1 MTDTPLL
8 IALGSLGLSVAALLV
23 ARRRSALLWLLAA
36 QYGAAAV
43 VLNLLLAPDFVVGGL
58 ALSTAALVNAA
69 LGATVTAVL
78 GVTLW
83 LLRPARLQALREAQM
98 DEFGLAAARRARRK
112 AAQAAAR
119 SAVNW
124 GEWLLPV
131 FATGLA
137 GIAAGALTRLYP
149 LGAGVAGDLAFYW
162 PALAGLMLLML
173 TRDLLRLGV
182 ALLLLLH
189 SGSLLAGLLAGRFE
203 AVAGGLPALGTVIVA
218 LALAYI
224 YAAAAASG
232 ER

>member
-1 MTDTPLL
+1 MWLMV
-8 IALGSLGLSVAALLV
+8 GGLLV
-23 ARRRSALLWLLAA
+23 ARRGCAFLLVLAD

-218 LALAYI
+218 LAQAYI
-224 YAAAAASG
+224 YAAAAAAG

>member
-1 MTDTPLL
+1 MTITPLF

-23 ARRRSALLWLLAA
+23 VRRRSALLWLLAA
-36 QYGAAAV
+36 QYAAAAV
-43 VLNLLLAPDFVVGGL
+43 VLNLLLAPDFAVGGL

-83 LLRPARLQALREAQM
+83 LLRPARLQVLREAQM

-112 AAQAAAR
+112 AAQAAR

-149 LGAGVAGDLAFYW
+149 LGAGAAGDLSFYW
-162 PALAGLMLLML
+162 PALSGLMLLML

-224 YAAAAASG
+224 YAAAAAYG
-232 ER
+232 EE

>member
-1 MTDTPLL
+1 MTITPLF

-23 ARRRSALLWLLAA
+23 VRRRSALLWLLAA
-36 QYGAAAV
+36 QYAAAAG
-43 VLNLLLAPDFVVGGL
+43 VLNLLLAPDFAIGGL

-98 DEFGLAAARRARRK
+98 DEFALAAARRARRK
-112 AAQAAAR
+112 AAQAATP
-119 SAVNW
+119 AVNW

-149 LGAGVAGDLAFYW
+149 LGAGAAGDLSFYW
-162 PALAGLMLLML
+162 PALSGLMLLML

-182 ALLLLLH
+182 ALLLLLQ

-224 YAAAAASG
+224 YAANAAYG
-232 ER
+232 EE

>member
-1 MTDTPLL
+1 MTNLPLL

-23 ARRRSALLWLLAA
+23 VRRRSALLWLLAA
-36 QYGAAAV
+36 HYGAAAV
-43 VLNLLLAPDFVVGGL
+43 VLNLLLAPDFALGGL

-98 DEFGLAAARRARRK
+98 DEFGLA
-112 AAQAAAR
+112 
-119 SAVNW
+119 
-124 GEWLLPV
+124 
-131 FATGLA
+131 

-149 LGAGVAGDLAFYW
+149 LGAGAAGDLSFYW

-203 AVAGGLPALGTVIVA
+203 AGAGGLPALGTIIVA

-224 YAAAAASG
+224 YAAEAAYG
-232 ER
+232 EV

>member
-1 MTDTPLL
+1 MTITPLF

-23 ARRRSALLWLLAA
+23 VRRRSALLWLLAA
-36 QYGAAAV
+36 QYAAAAV
-43 VLNLLLAPDFVVGGL
+43 VVMIVLLSPYFVIGL
-58 ALSTAALVNAA
+58 RAMSTAWLITAALGV
-69 LGATVTAVL
+69 TVTAVL
-78 GVTLW
+78 GLTLW

-98 DEFGLAAARRARRK
+98 DEFALAAARRARRK
-112 AAQAAAR
+112 AAQAPPP
-119 SAVNW
+119 AVNW

-149 LGAGVAGDLAFYW
+149 LGAGAAGDLSFYW
-162 PALAGLMLLML
+162 PALSGLMLLML

-182 ALLLLLH
+182 ALLLLLQ

-224 YAAAAASG
+224 YAAEAAYG
-232 ER
+232 EE